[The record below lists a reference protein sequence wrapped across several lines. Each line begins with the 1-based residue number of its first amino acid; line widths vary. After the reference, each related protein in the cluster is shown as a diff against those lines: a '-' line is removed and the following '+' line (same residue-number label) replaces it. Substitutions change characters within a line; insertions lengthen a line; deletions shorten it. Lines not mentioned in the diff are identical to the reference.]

1 MKRRT
6 LTFIALTVCISMIF
20 SFSVF
25 AVSNGETDISD
36 SISVTEYEPAVPVN
50 TENATIVTL
59 PATADFLSESATQ
72 EVIPDFGGN
81 MPVSST
87 ASSSTSPIS
96 MRTRSGNNNYHFSG
110 TIAQEGGTYIIYP
123 ITLYNNQNMHAELI
137 GPQSASLDYVLLL
150 YTVDANGNLLKRVD
164 GCTYAKASGIPQT
177 VAVRNTASTGVS
189 YALIVLSRAGSSA
202 AETFD
207 VNITLGT
214 GGDPGESNDN
224 AYTAYSIGTMGA
236 SGISVKGTTLD
247 SPKDVD
253 WFVFSA
259 PDLTDFKE
267 VRITSDPS
275 LNAKVTFQL
284 YYASG
289 STMVENKPVNGVY
302 NLSKGTNY
310 LRVVDNGNSFTSG
323 DVPYSIAIAPVFYAS
338 KTAYTISLDN
348 MLGNTSHYDTFP
360 TQTYL
365 VPTDS
370 GEVAE
375 ERYTLTDGCSLTWTV
390 TYLSASGYR
399 CEDATDTLFIRI
411 IDTAWSNPDL
421 ITTTATA
428 PTVDNKMKNGVL
440 SVTIKAPPA
449 FSQISKPVG
458 EYSYSMYDYSCT
470 LEMTSSTFGSL
481 FSGGSTP
488 IFISSKIW
496 S

>member
-6 LTFIALTVCISMIF
+6 LTSIALVVCISMIF
-20 SFSVF
+20 SSSVF
-25 AVSNGETDISD
+25 AASNGETGISD

-59 PATADFLSESATQ
+59 PATAEFLSESATQ
-72 EVIPDFGGN
+72 EVIPDFDRN
-81 MPVSST
+81 LPVSST
-87 ASSSTSPIS
+87 ESTNTSPIS
-96 MRTRSGNNNYHFSG
+96 MKTRSGNNSYHFSG
-110 TIAQEGGTYIIYP
+110 TIAQEGGTFIIYP

-137 GPQSASLDYVLLL
+137 GPQSESLDYVLLL
-150 YTVDANGNLLKRVD
+150 YTVDANGNLLQKVD

-177 VAVRNTASTGVS
+177 VAVRNAASTGVK
-189 YALIVLSRAGSSA
+189 YALIVLSRAGGSA
-202 AETFD
+202 TATFD

-224 AYTAYSIGTMGA
+224 AYTAFSVGTLGA
-236 SGISVKGTTLD
+236 SGISVSGTTLD

-253 WFVFSA
+253 WFVFSTPA
-259 PDLTDFKE
+259 LTDFKG
-267 VRITSDPS
+267 VRITSDS
-275 LNAKVTFQL
+275 ALNAKVTIQL

-323 DVPYSIAIAPVFYAS
+323 DVSYNIAIAPVFYAS
-338 KTAYTISLDN
+338 QAAYTISLDN
-348 MLGNTSHYDTFP
+348 MLGSTSHYDTFP
-360 TQTYL
+360 TQTYR
-365 VPTDS
+365 VPINDD
-370 GEVAE
+370 EYAAE
-375 ERYTLTDGCSLTWTV
+375 TRYTLTDGCSLTWTA
-390 TYLSASGYR
+390 TYLSASGYL
-399 CEDATDTLFIRI
+399 CKEATDTLFIRI

-421 ITTTATA
+421 ITTQKTE
-428 PTVDNKMKNGVL
+428 NKVVNGVL

-449 FSQISKPVG
+449 FSQISMPVG

-470 LEMTSSTFGSL
+470 LEMTSSSFGSY